1 MPSYLAGFIYAGLP
15 SKSLSSLRST
25 LQMFDPWDQF
35 RYSSSNIH
43 TTAEPSYYKQLTA
56 RVHYGYSPPKQ
67 HDFPI
72 QIMNKQT
79 QQSRGT
85 SGQLTAKLPDTC
97 ISARLRVLHPE
108 NSTSENSIN
117 SQLVQV
123 LKHYIQKMP
132 SLQAFQHSS
141 SQFRW
146 HRMHPQNRPSQASSS
161 QFSAIT
167 GI

>member
-67 HDFPI
+67 HDYPI

-85 SGQLTAKLPDTC
+85 SGQLTAKLPPFFLSLFADGRKICWTF
-97 ISARLRVLHPE
+97 LLPPPRVSVSRPIRGFVELGAA
-108 NSTSENSIN
+108 
-117 SQLVQV
+117 
-123 LKHYIQKMP
+123 YA
-132 SLQAFQHSS
+132 LQMS
-141 SQFRW
+141 SQDLFCFKRTNLIC
-146 HRMHPQNRPSQASSS
+146 Q
-161 QFSAIT
+161 
-167 GI
+167 G